1 MTHFLRF
8 PDESTGMAA
17 LTYAGF
23 TTTDEDGTTKV
34 LTASHTH
41 ALDVIG
47 AIYVGGEYDPE
58 TGETPDTPMP
68 DDAWQRVQDTWAW
81 SKGLSDILTE
91 RGWELVSEAVA
102 EALDED

>member
-1 MTHFLRF
+1 MSETAYDTITECIGSLTEDEAISAIVAINTHF
-8 PDESTGMAA
+8 
-17 LTYAGF
+17 GF
-23 TTTDEDGTTKV
+23 SGTVFTRED
-34 LTASHTH
+34 AQQ
-41 ALDVIG
+41 
-47 AIYVGGEYDPE
+47 EWQNQQYDPE